1 MIYTGGCDM
10 FASQTIRL
18 AVRTVWS
25 IVGSVVILLS
35 GVINGGDISCSP
47 NAELINTDQ
56 FTLDESFLTSQGI
69 TTDGEYYYTAGSI
82 AALDIVGMAK
92 WTVDDFEKV
101 IYTYNAIPKE
111 IKEKYNSDHIGG
123 ISYYDGKI
131 YAATEDA
138 TDTYNLILIY
148 DAETLEF
155 TGEYYDLGTEYLD
168 DGIPYCAVDGENGYL
183 YTSQFDDIDCILAYN
198 LDDMSFSHEIML
210 SEPITRIQGAEYY
223 DGLLY
228 MSYDVEGS
236 ATEKIQT
243 VDVKTGKVETLFER
257 TVSGRDHEAEGLT
270 VCPMEDGSFI
280 HVADY
285 DKIVSISIR
294 HYSLVK

>member
-1 MIYTGGCDM
+1 M
-10 FASQTIRL
+10 FVSQTIRL
-18 AVRTVWS
+18 AVRTVWAL
-25 IVGSVVILLS
+25 VGSVVILLS

-47 NAELINTDQ
+47 SAELIRTEQ
-56 FTLDESFLTSQGI
+56 FTLDEALLMSQGI
-69 TTDGEYYYTAGSI
+69 TTDGEYFYTSGSI
-82 AALDIVGMAK
+82 AALDLVGMAK
-92 WTVDDFEKV
+92 WTADDFEKV
-101 IYTYNAIPKE
+101 IYNHSAIPKE

-123 ISYYDGKI
+123 ISYYNGKI
-131 YAATEDA
+131 YAATEDD

-183 YTSQFDDIDCILAYN
+183 YTSQFHETDCILAYN
-198 LDDMSFSHEIML
+198 LDDMSFSHKIML
-210 SEPITRIQGAEYY
+210 SEPIDRIQGAEYY

-228 MSYDVEGS
+228 MSYDVEDS
-236 ATEKIQT
+236 ATEKVQT
-243 VDVKTGKVETLFER
+243 VDVKTGKVRTLFER

-270 VCPMEDGSFI
+270 VYPMNDGSFI
-280 HVADY
+280 HIADY
-285 DKIVSISIR
+285 DKLISVSIR

>member
-1 MIYTGGCDM
+1 M
-10 FASQTIRL
+10 FVSQTIKL
-18 AVRTVWS
+18 AIRTIWAL
-25 IVGSVVILLS
+25 VGSVVIMLS
-35 GVINGGDISCSP
+35 GIINGGEISCSP
-47 NAELINTDQ
+47 NAELIRAEQ
-56 FTLDESFLTSQGI
+56 FTLDEALLMSQGI
-69 TTDGEYYYTAGSI
+69 TTDGEYFYTAGSI
-82 AALDIVGMAK
+82 AALDLVGMAK
-92 WTVDDFEKV
+92 WTADGFEKV
-101 IYTYNAIPKE
+101 ISTHSAIPKE

-131 YAATEDA
+131 YAATEDE

-183 YTSQFDDIDCILAYN
+183 YTSQFHETDCILAYN
-198 LDDMSFSHEIML
+198 LDDMSFSHKITL
-210 SEPITRIQGAEYY
+210 SEPIDRIQGAEYY

-228 MSYDVEGS
+228 MSYDVSGS
-236 ATEKIQT
+236 ATEKVQT
-243 VDVKTGKVETLFER
+243 VDVTTGEVETLFER

-270 VCPMEDGSFI
+270 VYPMSDGSFI

-285 DKIVSISIR
+285 DKLISVTIR
-294 HYSLVK
+294 HYSLV

>member
-1 MIYTGGCDM
+1 MLIPQCIQ
-10 FASQTIRL
+10 STIRS
-18 AVRTVWS
+18 VWA
-25 IVGSVVILLS
+25 IVSSVVILFS
-35 GVINGGDISCSP
+35 GVINSGDISCSP
-47 NAELINTDQ
+47 NAELISTDQ

-101 IYTYNAIPKE
+101 IYTHNAIPKE

-183 YTSQFDDIDCILAYN
+183 YTSQFHETDCILAYN
-198 LDDMSFSHEIML
+198 LDDMTFSHKIML
-210 SEPITRIQGAEYY
+210 SEPIDRIQGAEYY

-236 ATEKIQT
+236 ATEKVQT
-243 VDVKTGKVETLFER
+243 IDVKTGKVETLFER

-270 VCPMEDGSFI
+270 VYPMEDGSFI

>member
-1 MIYTGGCDM
+1 MIYTGGCGM
-10 FASQTIRL
+10 FVSQTIRL

-35 GVINGGDISCSP
+35 GVINGGDVSCSP
-47 NAELINTDQ
+47 NAELIKTEQ
-56 FTLDESFLTSQGI
+56 FTLDESLLMSQGI
-69 TTDGEYYYTAGSI
+69 TTDGEYFYTAGSI
-82 AALDIVGMAK
+82 AALDLVGMAK

-101 IYTYNAIPKE
+101 IYTHTAIPEE

-131 YAATEDA
+131 YAPTEDD
-138 TDTYNLILIY
+138 TDTYNLILIF

-183 YTSQFDDIDCILAYN
+183 YTSQFHETDCILAYN
-198 LDDMSFSHEIML
+198 LDDMSFSHKIML
-210 SEPITRIQGAEYY
+210 SEPIDRIQGAEYY

-236 ATEKIQT
+236 ATEKVQT
-243 VDVKTGKVETLFER
+243 VDVKTGKVQTLFER

-270 VCPMEDGSFI
+270 VYPMDDGSFI
-280 HVADY
+280 HIADY
-285 DKIVSISIR
+285 DKLISVSIR